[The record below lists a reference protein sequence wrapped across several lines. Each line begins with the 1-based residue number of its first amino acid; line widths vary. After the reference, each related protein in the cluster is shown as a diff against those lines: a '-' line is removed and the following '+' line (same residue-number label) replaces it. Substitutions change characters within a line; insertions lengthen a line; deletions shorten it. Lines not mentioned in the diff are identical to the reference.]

1 MKQGFLKIFIIFL
14 VASISLFAAVVSAEN
29 QMDANADSIDT
40 YTMEKSVERAL
51 DINPRMKA
59 TESELRKADADI
71 SMRRGD
77 YFPTLSA
84 QSYLERINSLYLKGT
99 EDPDYMDQQVAGVT
113 LRLSQPLFAGM
124 TIYNTHQKSLLSKE
138 RVEAWQ
144 KQQENELILEIQLY
158 FLELL
163 KAREDVKSLRDSVSR
178 LEMGVEAAE
187 AFHERR
193 LAPYTHVL
201 QAHVDLADARQQLSQ
216 AENVVDTT
224 RVRLNIILGFSAHRD
239 IHYIGTLEKR
249 GQWAKTFDECLDFAY
264 ANRPEIEVGQ
274 KGIELAEKDK
284 KISLGRF
291 LPRLNATVDYHIRD
305 TDYDE
310 TSTNIF
316 GQVIDRDRRN
326 EYWTAG
332 IRLQWELGL
341 GGQQYHQYS
350 RAAYE
355 MQLLRHNLDETRN
368 RVTAEVRT
376 YFMNL
381 REAEGRIDT
390 MATAVK
396 HAHEGYDMAQQRFN
410 VRMGT
415 ISELLDAQ
423 ARLSRA
429 EAGYNQAIA
438 DYLSS
443 KARLY
448 HAMGREEHSL

>member
-1 MKQGFLKIFIIFL
+1 MGY
-14 VASISLFAAVVSAEN
+14 AEN
-29 QMDANADSIDT
+29 TVDTDFNAAETYTDAAET
-40 YTMEKSVERAL
+40 YTMVRSIERAL
-51 DINPRMKA
+51 RVNPRMKA
-59 TESELRKADADI
+59 AESELRKADSDI

-77 YFPTLSA
+77 YFPTFSV
-84 QSYLERINSLYLKGT
+84 QSYLEQIDNLYTKGS
-99 EDPDYMDQQVAGVT
+99 EDTDYIDQQGAGVT
-113 LRLSQPLFAGM
+113 FRLSQPLFAGM
-124 TIYNTHQKSLLSKE
+124 TIFNAHQKAILSKK
-138 RVEAWQ
+138 RIEAWQ
-144 KQQENELILEIQLY
+144 MQQENELVLEVQLY

-163 KAREDVKSLRDSVSR
+163 KAREDVRSLRESVKR

-187 AFHERR
+187 AFHGRR

-201 QAHVDLADARQQLSQ
+201 QAHVDLAEARQQLSQ
-216 AENVVDTT
+216 AENTVDTT
-224 RVRLNIILGFSAHRD
+224 GVRLNIILGFSAHRD
-239 IHYIGTLEKR
+239 IDYVGTLEKR
-249 GQWAKTFDECLDFAY
+249 QGWAKTFEESLDFAY
-264 ANRPEIEVGQ
+264 TNRPELEVGQ

-291 LPRLNATVDYHIRD
+291 LPRLNATVDYHIHD

-310 TSTNIF
+310 TSENIF
-316 GQVIDRDRRN
+316 GQVVDRDRYN
-326 EYWTAG
+326 EYWSAG

-341 GGQQYHQYS
+341 GGQQYHQY
-350 RAAYE
+350 RKAVHE
-355 MQLLRHNLDETRN
+355 IQLLRHNLAETRN

-381 REAEGRIDT
+381 IEAEGRIDT
-390 MATAVK
+390 MATAVD
-396 HAHEGYDMAQQRFN
+396 HAREGYEMAQQRFN

-448 HAMGREEHSL
+448 HAMGVENYSLADTY